1 MRNSQ
6 KTKMGRCIVNVTKSI
21 GYKLFTPINRKGFT
35 EKTTLC
41 NSYSKMFEGVF
52 EMKMMVFSIIVLILP

>member
-6 KTKMGRCIVNVTKSI
+6 KTKMGRCIVNVTQSI
-21 GYKLFTPINRKGFT
+21 GYKLFITINRKGFT

-41 NSYSKMFEGVF
+41 NSHSKMFEGVF
-52 EMKMMVFSIIVLILP
+52 EMKMMVFATNVLILP